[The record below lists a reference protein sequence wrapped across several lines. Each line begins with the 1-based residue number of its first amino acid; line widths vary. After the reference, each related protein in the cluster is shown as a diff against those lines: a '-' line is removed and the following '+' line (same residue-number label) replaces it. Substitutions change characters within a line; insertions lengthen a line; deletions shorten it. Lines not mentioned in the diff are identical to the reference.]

1 MHNNNKVLLIIVI
14 AIISIQTA
22 ISQNNTNS
30 PYTRF
35 GYGQLS
41 DNASGEQRA
50 MGGTSIGARSKYR
63 INTVNPASY
72 SASDSI
78 TFMFDMGTSALLS
91 TFSDDASRKNTKFNG
106 NLEYLTMQFRLF
118 KGIGVSAGI
127 QPYSYAGYNFYSND
141 SILMPEHSGDTT
153 KIRYTDSYIGSGGIN
168 QFYVG
173 ISFDLFNHFSLG
185 ANMYY
190 MFGNY
195 TNSGNKAFSSTAYA
209 STSFTNAISV
219 NDFRFRFGAQY
230 YNTFADKHELT
241 IGAVYEPKTILN
253 AQATT
258 IHIAHV
264 SEIDTLNSSAF
275 DIPQSFGV
283 GLYYKYDNKWSAGV
297 DYSMQQW
304 SDASFYGTKG
314 SLIDNWKLSAGLEY
328 QPNYRGRKFGDRI
341 MYRVGANISNPY
353 YKINGENPE
362 SNYGVTL
369 GVGFPLRSS
378 SRTMLNMALEYGK
391 IGPSEK
397 LKEDYFKF
405 TFNFSL
411 TETWFHK
418 RKL

>member
-1 MHNNNKVLLIIVI
+1 MHKNKVLLIIII

-41 DNASGEQRA
+41 DNTSGEQRA
-50 MGGTSIGARSKYR
+50 MGGVAIGARSPHR
-63 INTVNPASY
+63 INTINPASY
-72 SASDSI
+72 SVSDSL
-78 TFMFDMGTSALLS
+78 TFMFDLGVSAML
-91 TFSDDASRKNTKFNG
+91 TNFSDNELRRNSKFNG
-106 NLEYLTMQFRLF
+106 NLEYLSMQFRLF
-118 KGIGVSAGI
+118 KGVGMSAGV
-127 QPYSYAGYNFYSND
+127 QPYSYAGYNFYSTD
-141 SILMPEHSGDTT
+141 SVPMPGHSGENTMI
-153 KIRYTDSYIGSGGIN
+153 KYTDSYVGSGGIN

-173 ISFDLFNHFSLG
+173 LSFDLFNHFSLG

-195 TNSGNKAFSSTAYA
+195 TNSGSKVISA
-209 STSFTNAISV
+209 SGNSPTNYTKAISIS
-219 NDFRFRFGAQY
+219 DTRFRFGLQY
-230 YNTFADKHELT
+230 HDIFADKHELT
-241 IGAVYEPKTILN
+241 IGAIYEPKVSLNN
-253 AQATT
+253 AQATST
-258 IHIAHV
+258 HTSHIV
-264 SEIDTLNSSAF
+264 EIDTLSASDF

-283 GLYYKYDNKWSAGV
+283 GLYYKYNNKWSVGV

-304 SDASFYGTKG
+304 GDANFYGPKND
-314 SLIDNWKLSAGLEY
+314 LIDSWKLAAGLEY

-341 MYRVGANISNPY
+341 MYRVGANMSSPY
-353 YKINGENPE
+353 YTIGGQNPE
-362 SNYGVTL
+362 KNL
-369 GVGFPLRSS
+369 GLSLGIGFPLQST
-378 SRTMLNMALEYGK
+378 SRTMLNMAFEYSK

-411 TETWFHK
+411 AETWFFK